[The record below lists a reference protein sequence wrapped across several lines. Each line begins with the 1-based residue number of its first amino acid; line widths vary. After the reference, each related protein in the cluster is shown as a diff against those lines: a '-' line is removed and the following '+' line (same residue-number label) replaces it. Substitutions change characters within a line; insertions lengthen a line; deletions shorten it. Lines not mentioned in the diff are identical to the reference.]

1 MVGKRSFG
9 LNLTGYHPT
18 LEIAKLSKIA
28 ENQGFEYVWIA
39 DENPAPSS
47 RDVIVNTTTIA
58 LKTSKIKIG
67 TGVCNP
73 YTRHPALLAVF
84 ASTLDELA
92 SGRMI
97 LGLGP
102 GGDMPLRPL
111 GIKMWEKPLTAVREA
126 VIVIN
131 RILSGETVDYDGE
144 MIKVKGVNLS
154 FLPKAKIPIYLAARS
169 PKFMRMIGEMADGSL
184 LNTPFHYIKDAVNII
199 KEGAGKA
206 GRSIEDIDIG
216 NILPFAVA
224 EEEDKARGRVKY
236 LTAFMSAFTPNFVH
250 EKLGTKIEQIDAV
263 RDALEKGS
271 IEKAVNSM
279 TEEMVDDFSIAGNP
293 DYCLERIEGFFKAG
307 VTQMIF
313 VIPDLKE
320 GIKLAGTKIIPF
332 LKN

>member
-9 LNLTGYHPT
+9 LNLPGFCPV
-18 LEIAKLSKIA
+18 LETAELSKMA

-39 DENPAPSS
+39 DENPAPSC
-47 RDVIVNTTTIA
+47 RDVIVNMTTIA

-67 TGVCNP
+67 TGICNP

-92 SGRMI
+92 SGRVV

-111 GIKMWEKPLTAVREA
+111 GIKMWEKPLTTVREA

-144 MIKVKGVNLS
+144 MIKVKKANLS
-154 FLPKAKIPIYLAARS
+154 FLPKAKIQIYLAARS
-169 PKFMRMIGEMADGSL
+169 PKFTRMIGEMADGSL
-184 LNTPFHYIKDAVNII
+184 LNAPFHYIKDAVSII
-199 KEGAGKA
+199 KEGTEKT
-206 GRSIEDIDIG
+206 GRSIADIDIG

-224 EEEDKARGRVKY
+224 KEDDKAKRKVKY

-250 EKLGTKIEQIDAV
+250 EKLGTKIERIDAI
-263 RDALEKGS
+263 RDALKKGFT
-271 IEKAVNSM
+271 EKAMNLM
-279 TEEMVDDFSIAGNP
+279 TNEMIDEFSISGKP
-293 DYCLERIEGFFKAG
+293 DYCLERIEEFFKAG

-320 GIKLAGTKIIPF
+320 VIKLAGTKIISSF
-332 LKN
+332 KN

>member
-1 MVGKRSFG
+1 
-9 LNLTGYHPT
+9 
-18 LEIAKLSKIA
+18 
-28 ENQGFEYVWIA
+28 
-39 DENPAPSS
+39 
-47 RDVIVNTTTIA
+47 
-58 LKTSKIKIG
+58 
-67 TGVCNP
+67 
-73 YTRHPALLAVF
+73 
-84 ASTLDELA
+84 
-92 SGRMI
+92 
-97 LGLGP
+97 
-102 GGDMPLRPL
+102 
-111 GIKMWEKPLTAVREA
+111 
-126 VIVIN
+126 
-131 RILSGETVDYDGE
+131 
-144 MIKVKGVNLS
+144 
-154 FLPKAKIPIYLAARS
+154 
-169 PKFMRMIGEMADGSL
+169 MRMIGEMADGSL